1 MQSGS
6 MYVRVGLATAMA
18 VLLAVTGLAAQ
29 GNKGSVQLQTV
40 GTLQIDSLGGAVT
53 PIYAFGF
60 EVTNS
65 VTLPGGGGGGA
76 GKATL
81 TDVQVSRL
89 PDAISPTLFRTGVL
103 GTHLPVVRIVL
114 SGAGKNAGDSTYVL
128 NDVFISGFSNT
139 DGLERVSFKFQS
151 IELLVGGAQFCYD
164 VTANKAC

>member
-1 MQSGS
+1 MQRGS
-6 MYVRVGLATAMA
+6 MYARVGLAALMA
-18 VLLAVTGLAAQ
+18 VTMAVTGVTAQ
-29 GNKGSVQLQTV
+29 GNKGNGALQVV
-40 GTLQIDSLGGAVT
+40 GSLQIDSLGGAVV

-65 VTLPGGGGGGA
+65 VTLPGGGGGA

-114 SGAGKNAGDSTYVL
+114 SGAGKNAADSTYVL
-128 NDVFISGFSNT
+128 NNVFISGLSNT
-139 DGLERVSFKFQS
+139 DGLERVAFKFES
-151 IELLVGGAQFCYD
+151 IELPVGGAQFCFD

>member
-1 MQSGS
+1 
-6 MYVRVGLATAMA
+6 MYLRVSLATFVA
-18 VLLAVTGLAAQ
+18 VMLAVTGVAAQ
-29 GNKGSVQLQTV
+29 ANKVQLQAV

-60 EVTNS
+60 EVTS
-65 VTLPGGGGGGA
+65 SFSLPGGGGGA
-76 GKATL
+76 GKSTL

-114 SGAGKNAGDSTYVL
+114 SGAGKNAPDSTYVL

-139 DGLERVSFKFQS
+139 DGLERVSFKFES
-151 IELLVGGAQFCYD
+151 IELLVGGTQFCYD
-164 VTANKAC
+164 VTTNKAC